1 MYSTAGAL
9 IERAVVPRIDSGLSH
24 SPTRYW
30 QIVTTLWRVLDHE
43 PVPDFGAYQAAGGGA
58 GLEAATRLGPAAT
71 INEVD
76 AAGLRGR
83 GGAGFP
89 TGRKWRTVAQNRSPA
104 LPSTV
109 VVNASEGEPGSF
121 KDRTLMR
128 RNPYRLIEGALI
140 AAHAVGANG
149 VIFAT
154 KASFHIE
161 LHRLQSALDECRKG
175 WDKDRAAGGA
185 RDIEFFVVEGPS
197 EYLYGEE
204 TALLEVVD
212 GRAPFPRI
220 APPYRHGVDDV
231 GEDPVSGARV
241 AMSGPGGDSAAPP
254 TLVNNVETLAS
265 VPGILASGADWY
277 RSLGTEASP
286 GTVVCTV
293 SGATRRHGV
302 GEFPMGTPL
311 GEVIEA
317 LGGGPAQGR
326 VTAVLSGA
334 AHPLIPGTQ
343 LDVPISYEAME
354 EIGSGLG
361 AAGFIV
367 FDESSDL
374 AAAVAGVSRFLAV
387 ESCGQC
393 TPCKEDGLALADL
406 LDRVCRSEEATEHDL
421 EEIADHWQTVADE
434 SRCYLATQHQRV
446 VGSLLSLFPD
456 AMRAHLE
463 GAPAVEPMLIAP
475 IVDIRGGRARL
486 DERHRAKQPDWSFDE
501 TYSGQSPADRLDQR
515 LAVAIEEGEAEAATS
530 S

>member
-1 MYSTAGAL
+1 VTA
-9 IERAVVPRIDSGLSH
+9 
-24 SPTRYW
+24 T
-30 QIVTTLWRVLDHE
+30 WRVLDRE
-43 PVPDFGAYQAAGGGA
+43 PVPDLDAYLAAGGGE
-58 GLEAATRLGPAAT
+58 GLAAAARLGPGAT
-71 INEVD
+71 IDEVD

-121 KDRTLMR
+121 KDRTLIR
-128 RNPYRLIEGALI
+128 RNPYRLIEGAFV
-140 AAHAVGANG
+140 AALAVQADG

-154 KASFHIE
+154 KASFATE
-161 LHRLQSALDECRKG
+161 LDRLRGALDEVREAG
-175 WDKDRAAGGA
+175 WAKDV
-185 RDIEFFVVEGPS
+185 DVFVVEGPS

-220 APPYRHGVDDV
+220 APPYRHGVDDA
-231 GEDPVSGARV
+231 GRDPVSGAGV
-241 AMSGPGGDSAAPP
+241 VMAAPTDETAVPP

-265 VPGILASGADWY
+265 VPGILAGGADWY
-277 RSLGTEASP
+277 RSMGTDASP

-293 SGATRRHGV
+293 TGSTRRHGV

-311 GEVIEA
+311 GEVVET
-317 LGGGPAQGR
+317 LGGGPAHGR
-326 VTAVLSGA
+326 VTAVLSGV
-334 AHPLIPGTQ
+334 AHPLLPGTS
-343 LDVPISYEAME
+343 LDVPVSYEAMD

-367 FDESSDL
+367 FDEGDDL

-393 TPCKEDGLALADL
+393 TPCKQDGLTLADV
-406 LDRVCRSEEATEHDL
+406 LDRICRGEA
-421 EEIADHWQTVADE
+421 ADHELQVVSDRCATVADE

-446 VGSLLSLFPD
+446 LGSLLSLFPG
-456 AMRAHLE
+456 ALRAHLE
-463 GAPAVEPMLIAP
+463 ETPAVEPMLIAP
-475 IVDIRGGRARL
+475 IVDLVGERARL
-486 DERHRAKQPDWSFDE
+486 DERQRDKQPDWTFDE

-515 LAVAIEEGEAEAATS
+515 LEAAIEEEEPAARS
-530 S
+530 